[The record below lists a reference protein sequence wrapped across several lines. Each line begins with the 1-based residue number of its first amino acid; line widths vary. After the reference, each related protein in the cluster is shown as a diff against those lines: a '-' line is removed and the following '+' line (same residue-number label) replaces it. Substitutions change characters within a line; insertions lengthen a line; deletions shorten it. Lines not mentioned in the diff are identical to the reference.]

1 MEGFDEDAKAWILS
15 YSWPGN
21 VRALENAVERA
32 VVLASDSSVSTEVFP
47 DQLLHSGGMRIRR
60 DESGHLPADTSLFE
74 IVADF
79 ERRRIVEALEQ
90 TSYSQTD
97 AAELLRIPLSTVNQK
112 IKRLNIEIKK
122 TRS

>member
-1 MEGFDEDAKAWILS
+1 
-15 YSWPGN
+15 
-21 VRALENAVERA
+21 
-32 VVLASDSSVSTEVFP
+32 
-47 DQLLHSGGMRIRR
+47 MRIRR
-60 DESGHLPADTSLFE
+60 DESGHLPADASLFE